1 MPFIETTAPETADGA
16 AKELLSGDEAA
27 LGYLPNY
34 ARMLAQRPE
43 VYKAWK
49 QLNGAIK
56 AQMDPR
62 RYELATIAAAKR
74 LRSTYCMFAHS
85 VVMINALDVDANAM
99 RAIVSDPQTDAV
111 DETERAIMDFAE
123 KVVVDATSVTQA
135 DVDRL
140 REFGLTD
147 GDILDVIL
155 AATARCFFSKTLDAA
170 GVQADARFATLE
182 PELRDALTVGRPI
195 ETAARS

>member
-1 MPFIETTAPETADGA
+1 MPFIEPIAPETAEGA
-16 AKELLSGDEAA
+16 ARDVLSEEEAA
-27 LGYLPNY
+27 MGYVPNY
-34 ARMLAQRPE
+34 TQMLARRPE

-62 RYELATIAAAKR
+62 RYELATIAAARR
-74 LRSTYCMFAHS
+74 LRSTYCMCAHS
-85 VVMINALDVDANAM
+85 AVMINALDVDADAM
-99 RAIVSDPQTDAV
+99 RAIVSDPGTNAV
-111 DETERAIMDFAE
+111 DETERAIMEFAD
-123 KVVVDATSVTQA
+123 KVVIDATSVRQG

-140 REFGLTD
+140 RDLGLAD

-155 AATARCFFSKTLDAA
+155 AATVRCFFSKTLDAA

-182 PELRDALTVGRPI
+182 PRLRDALTVGRPI